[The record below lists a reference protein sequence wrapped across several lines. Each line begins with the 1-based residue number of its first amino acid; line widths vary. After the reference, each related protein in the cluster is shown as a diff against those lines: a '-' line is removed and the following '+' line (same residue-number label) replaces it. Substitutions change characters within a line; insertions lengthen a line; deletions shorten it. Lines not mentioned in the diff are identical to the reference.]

1 MEMEPYRDWAEEAH
15 AGHPLTYTAVGIFS
29 LLHYDIFKTENA
41 VTICCHPGSSIAILG
56 NQHSASNVIVR
67 NFISRVFDISQDVL
81 RLTGICG
88 LERTDLNSSHAQDCK
103 EEGIA
108 SGTSAVGPCIHH
120 GKHCGCERL
129 LTKAPHLRV
138 PEKHRWFSKTRL

>member
-29 LLHYDIFKTENA
+29 FLHEDIFKTENA

-67 NFISRVFDISQDVL
+67 NCISRVFDISQDVL
-81 RLTGICG
+81 RLTGIYG
-88 LERTDLNSSHAQDCK
+88 LEKTDHGLQ
-103 EEGIA
+103 
-108 SGTSAVGPCIHH
+108 PCS
-120 GKHCGCERL
+120 RL
-129 LTKAPHLRV
+129 QRGGHTQWYQCSKAMHTPWQTL
-138 PEKHRWFSKTRL
+138 